1 VTEELREAVLNLQR
15 RLDDEQEARLEARSL
30 LDGALLLTKART
42 TEALLSDVFVALA
55 EIIEITDAFI
65 AFDRGFSWI
74 VENATSS
81 TFIGA
86 RFRRDGLFE
95 RVVAGRP
102 AVAFD
107 VREVPAW
114 KVQPHSVLEGAGS
127 AIHIAMELEDVRAIL
142 VCVHSERSSFDKSD
156 VRTLERFVPFV
167 AQAWHNLRA
176 AERETRL
183 RVETERANR
192 ELRTA
197 KEDLSKAKEQ
207 AELANDA
214 KSMFLANMSHEI
226 RTPMNGIIGMASLL
240 LQTPLTLEQQEYVNT
255 VRRSSR
261 ALLTIIN
268 DVLDLSKI
276 EAGKVTIE
284 MAPFDVRRL
293 VDEVANLLRGRT
305 KDDVTFEVDVT
316 DEVPACIIG
325 DSVRVRQI
333 LLNLVGNAVK
343 FTSHGRVRLEVDGE
357 AVFGDSDLI
366 LIIRVEDTGIGI
378 AEEKLGSIFENFTQE
393 DGSTTREFGG
403 TGLGLTIC
411 RQLVTLM
418 GGRILVESQ
427 KGLGSKFTVEL
438 PVQIEDA
445 DRLDDSGIV
454 ALPNLRPVTG
464 TRVLLAEDNEVNQ
477 WVAVRMLERLGC
489 EVAVAING
497 AQAITMVGS
506 DRFDFV
512 LMDCQ
517 MPVVDGYAATSEIR
531 RAEGGRRRI
540 PIIALTAHAL
550 PEDRRRCMEAG
561 MDDFIT
567 KPVGLDDLR
576 GIVERYAARRPMLSR

>member
-1 VTEELREAVLNLQR
+1 
-15 RLDDEQEARLEARSL
+15 
-30 LDGALLLTKART
+30 
-42 TEALLSDVFVALA
+42 
-55 EIIEITDAFI
+55 
-65 AFDRGFSWI
+65 
-74 VENATSS
+74 
-81 TFIGA
+81 
-86 RFRRDGLFE
+86 
-95 RVVAGRP
+95 
-102 AVAFD
+102 
-107 VREVPAW
+107 
-114 KVQPHSVLEGAGS
+114 
-127 AIHIAMELEDVRAIL
+127 
-142 VCVHSERSSFDKSD
+142 
-156 VRTLERFVPFV
+156 
-167 AQAWHNLRA
+167 
-176 AERETRL
+176 
-183 RVETERANR
+183 
-192 ELRTA
+192 
-197 KEDLSKAKEQ
+197 
-207 AELANDA
+207 
-214 KSMFLANMSHEI
+214 
-226 RTPMNGIIGMASLL
+226 
-240 LQTPLTLEQQEYVNT
+240 
-255 VRRSSR
+255 
-261 ALLTIIN
+261 
-268 DVLDLSKI
+268 
-276 EAGKVTIE
+276 
-284 MAPFDVRRL
+284 
-293 VDEVANLLRGRT
+293 
-305 KDDVTFEVDVT
+305 
-316 DEVPACIIG
+316 
-325 DSVRVRQI
+325 VRQI